1 MMQQTADALID
12 FTTRY
17 CQHWQQDYGHVP
29 ASSDLYGVPS
39 PCLLE
44 NRGERALWQP
54 QPFSL
59 PPSLDAV
66 ERALEIQLDPQI
78 TAFYTSQFAGDMRAS
93 YEQNRLTLLQVWSE
107 EDFVRLQ
114 ENLIG
119 HLVMQRR
126 LKQAPTLFIATTDS
140 EENIISL
147 CNISGNVILETPG
160 QKKRATLASD
170 IPSFL
175 NNLQPLSD

>member
-1 MMQQTADALID
+1 MMQQTAEALTD

-17 CQHWQQDYGHVP
+17 CQHWQQSRGHAP
-29 ASSDLYGVPS
+29 ASRDLYGIPS

-44 NRGERALWQP
+44 NRDECALWQP
-54 QPFSL
+54 QPFTL
-59 PPSLDAV
+59 PPSLEAV
-66 ERALEIQLDPQI
+66 ERALEIALQPQI
-78 TAFYTSQFAGDMRAS
+78 TAFYTHQFAGDMQAMW
-93 YEQNRLTLLQVWSE
+93 QDHRLTLLQVWSE
-107 EDFVRLQ
+107 TDFVRLQ

-126 LKQAPTLFIATTDS
+126 LKQNPTLFIATTAS

-147 CNISGNVILETPG
+147 CNLSGDIILETPG
-160 QKKRATLASD
+160 QKKRITLASE
-170 IPSFL
+170 ICTFL

>member
-1 MMQQTADALID
+1 
-12 FTTRY
+12 
-17 CQHWQQDYGHVP
+17 
-29 ASSDLYGVPS
+29 
-39 PCLLE
+39 
-44 NRGERALWQP
+44 
-54 QPFSL
+54 
-59 PPSLDAV
+59 
-66 ERALEIQLDPQI
+66 
-78 TAFYTSQFAGDMRAS
+78 MRATHD
-93 YEQNRLTLLQVWSE
+93 QIRLTLLQVWSE

-147 CNISGNVILETPG
+147 CNLSGHVILETPG
-160 QKKRATLASD
+160 RKHRQTLAPD

-175 NNLQPLSD
+175 NDLQPLSD